1 MASGP
6 RPPSDAASATAGATP
21 YSDRVTPSSNGR
33 RIRQQALGVPPAD
46 RTRADPS
53 SASRS
58 HRQTPSLV
66 RIASSPHEHVC
77 TMSAQRSPRRYL
89 ACDLC
94 RAAVYPASL
103 PPAHPFPPPHGP
115 GAAPRG
121 TGEAPALYA
130 AVASP
135 ARDARPLHRRRS
147 VLCREAGGQ
156 CGENGDVEARRP
168 SAPGARASRGGGGP
182 KLEVEP
188 GSRGENEGSRR
199 ATASDGLDGMWALS
213 TD

>member
-94 RAAVYPASL
+94 RAAGYSAPCHRRTHSRRHMARARRRAAL
-103 PPAHPFPPPHGP
+103 ERPLLCMRRWPPPRAMLDRCT
-115 GAAPRG
+115 AAG
-121 TGEAPALYA
+121 QCF
-130 AVASP
+130 V
-135 ARDARPLHRRRS
+135 ARP
-147 VLCREAGGQ
+147 A
-156 CGENGDVEARRP
+156 A
-168 SAPGARASRGGGGP
+168 SAV
-182 KLEVEP
+182 KT
-188 GSRGENEGSRR
+188 
-199 ATASDGLDGMWALS
+199 AT
-213 TD
+213 